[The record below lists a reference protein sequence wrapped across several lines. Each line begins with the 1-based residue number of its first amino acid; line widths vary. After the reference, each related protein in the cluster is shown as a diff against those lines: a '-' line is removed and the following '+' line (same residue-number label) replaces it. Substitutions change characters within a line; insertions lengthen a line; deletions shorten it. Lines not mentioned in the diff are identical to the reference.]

1 MGFNLPQYLRRKH
14 KDPQGAAGMC
24 TAIKQN
30 EEDRLTN
37 GNPPTLNVPLD
48 AYVAV
53 GLFNKKDT
61 SKVVNPR
68 KACGSPFVT
77 NESYICMVTSRH
89 FSKHFFFF
97 MWF

>member
-1 MGFNLPQYLRRKH
+1 MGFNLPQYLRRTH
-14 KDPQGAAGMC
+14 KDLRGAAGMC

-37 GNPPTLNVPLD
+37 GNPLTLNVPLD

-61 SKVVNPR
+61 SKDVNPR
-68 KACGSPFVT
+68 KACGSPFAT
-77 NESYICMVTSRH
+77 NESYICMMTSRH
-89 FSKHFFFF
+89 FRNIYFFL